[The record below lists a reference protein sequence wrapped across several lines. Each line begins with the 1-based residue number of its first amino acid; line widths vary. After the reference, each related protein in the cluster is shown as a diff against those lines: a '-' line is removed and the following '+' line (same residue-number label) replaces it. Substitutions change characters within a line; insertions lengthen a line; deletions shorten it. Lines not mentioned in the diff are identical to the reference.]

1 MVNDDDM
8 VTAVRDFLGLGD
20 DVHVIIDDNLPDGVS
35 LIAGDFASL
44 AWSE

>member
-1 MVNDDDM
+1 MVNDDL

-20 DVHVIIDDNLPDGVS
+20 DVRVTIDNNLPDGVS
-35 LIAGDFASL
+35 LIIGDFESL